1 MNEKGYTKNSAFERF
16 TGRINSK
23 FTPSKWF
30 EAGIN
35 LSANVSNRQFND
47 NASGNAYANPFYIT
61 RYMAPVYPMYMHNA
75 DGSYALDENGEKQFD
90 VTLSLIH
97 ISEPT
102 RH

>member
-1 MNEKGYTKNSAFERF
+1 MCIRDRGYTKNSAFERF

-47 NASGNAYANPFYIT
+47 NASGNACLLYT
-61 RYMAPVYPMYMHNA
+61 
-75 DGSYALDENGEKQFD
+75 S
-90 VTLSLIH
+90 
-97 ISEPT
+97 
-102 RH
+102 